1 MYCLPKTVSA
11 KPLQELIFT
20 PSFWQTKFGVD
31 NAKITAASL
40 WSFMTLDMNDI
51 SIFSAE
57 QIFPKTY
64 RIKGEGCDSYLLIA
78 KAEAV
83 MIDSGMS
90 TANIRTFA
98 ERIAGVPVRRVIN
111 THSHFDHTGGN
122 GFFDVIYGTEG
133 ISRSAKNSMEV
144 DSANYPMEY
153 TFTIV
158 HDKEIIE
165 IEGRPLEIILLDCHS
180 PENIAILDPT
190 YKLLFPGD
198 ELESGQVLLLPG
210 FAEKKGQLHSK
221 PAASVETYL
230 HAMQKL
236 KSFSPHFTQ
245 LCPGHNGAP
254 LDVDYVDRYIETAQR
269 VLDGHE
275 GKTDVSSPTYNRS
288 AEHFPYPEANYRRAE
303 WRGASLVYCA
313 DLIWDKDYQKNPCQH
328 VPATWLH
335 EICAEHNI

>member
-1 MYCLPKTVSA
+1 MY
-11 KPLQELIFT
+11 
-20 PSFWQTKFGVD
+20 
-31 NAKITAASL
+31 ITALLRSITN
-40 WSFMTLDMNDI
+40 MDKNDT
-51 SIFSAE
+51 SVFSAA
-57 QIFPKTY
+57 QIFPETY
-64 RIKGEGCDSYLLIA
+64 CIRGEGCDSYLLIA
-78 KAEAV
+78 KTEAV
-83 MIDSGMS
+83 MIDSGMA
-90 TANIRTFA
+90 TANIRAFA
-98 ERIAGVPVRRVIN
+98 ESVAGVPVRRVIN

-144 DSANYPMEY
+144 DAANYPLDY

-165 IEGRPLEIILLDCHS
+165 IEGRPLEIIMLDSHS

-198 ELESGQVLLLPG
+198 EIERGQVLLLPG

-230 HAMQKL
+230 HAIQKL
-236 KSFSPHFTQ
+236 KSFSPRFSH
-245 LCPGHNGAP
+245 LCPGHNGTP
-254 LDVDYVDRYIETAQR
+254 LEADYVDRYIETAER
-269 VLDGHE
+269 VLDGQE
-275 GKTDVSSPTYNRS
+275 GKTDISSPTYDNK

-313 DLIWDKDYQKNPCQH
+313 DLIWDKDYLKDPCQH

-335 EICAEHNI
+335 EICATHDL